1 MTTKDQERKALDQ
14 IREIVAA
21 LGSDSYLAIAFEG
34 CFEIAEENIQ
44 NDFGCSMKQRAES
57 AEQKAVNLAAELKQT
72 ADLLAIRTEMLNRAD
87 KDAEAKILQ
96 ISQDAAEQIRQLKQ
110 EVLSGDDLSD
120 CLMLAENAQTKAE
133 EAATAAAAEIVKLA
147 DDPGSEDF
155 QSAVKTNRA
164 QTRLAEYWGALC
176 RRLADRLP
184 EE

>member
-57 AEQKAVNLAAELKQT
+57 AEKKAEALADQLRQT
-72 ADLLAIRTEMLNRAD
+72 ADLLAIRTGMLNRI
-87 KDAEAKILQ
+87 KQEAEAKALQ

-110 EVLSGDDLSD
+110 KALSDDDLSD
-120 CLMLAENAQTKAE
+120 CLMLAENAQTEAE
-133 EAATAAAAEIVKLA
+133 EAAAAAATEIVKLA

-155 QSAVKTNRA
+155 QSAVKANRGK
-164 QTRLAEYWGALC
+164 TRQAEYWGALC
-176 RRLADRLP
+176 RRLADRLS
-184 EE
+184 EG